1 MIFLFAK
8 AILCLTG
15 YMLLPAIGIFSCPLK
30 IVFHCKSLLH
40 YCHYI
45 LLIAIN
51 FFDILL
57 QVYHI
62 RMFQGFKYT
71 DIYSIHLLNLS

>member
-8 AILCLTG
+8 AILHLTG
-15 YMLLPAIGIFSCPLK
+15 YMLLLQLVYFNVPPQILFIT
-30 IVFHCKSLLH
+30 LLS
-40 YCHYI
+40 

-51 FFDILL
+51 FFDIQL

-62 RMFQGFKYT
+62 RMFQGFKYI
-71 DIYSIHLLNLS
+71 DIYSIHHLNLS